1 MEYNK
6 PKYIRKILIN
16 YTNIQLISN
25 KNKNK
30 NFLINQKTLEV
41 RKVKYAK

>member
-1 MEYNK
+1 MEYDK
-6 PKYIRKILIN
+6 QKYIRKILIN

-30 NFLINQKTLEV
+30 NFLIN
-41 RKVKYAK
+41 